1 MSMRNLAHLYSPAIR
16 QKYHPRQTL
25 MQQVFIIDKEPR
37 RDFTGLSLVLF
48 ILLSVFSMVASLDPS
63 TREEAASKIVA
74 TLQVAS
80 QSTSEDDD
88 ELPPAVLPAVPQLR
102 LVILRGR
109 IEAPQNETL
118 PHLQFESAFNPRGP
132 PQLSPSA
139 A

>member
-1 MSMRNLAHLYSPAIR
+1 
-16 QKYHPRQTL
+16 